1 MRNKIHKLLGLGFLL
16 TLVLLSC
23 RKVDL
28 PSPVIDLGVVPTSTS
43 INKITNPLTTGTITA
58 EFAVTK
64 DAKYSV
70 QIVPFGVEDPVKTF
84 GFIADANVVTKV
96 YDLSS
101 LPSGDYELI
110 FIDIVGKEIKRSIT
124 IKK

>member
-1 MRNKIHKLLGLGFLL
+1 MKNKIHKLLGLGFLT

-23 RKVDL
+23 TKVDL
-28 PSPVIDLGVVPTSTS
+28 PTPVINLGVIPTSTN
-43 INKITNPLTTGTITA
+43 INKVTPLTTGTITA

-70 QIVPFGVEDPVKTF
+70 QIIPFGAEDPVKTF
-84 GFIADANVVTKV
+84 GFTADANVVTKN

-101 LPSGDYELI
+101 LPNGDYTLI
-110 FIDIVGKEIKRSIT
+110 FIDVVGKEIKQQIT

>member
-1 MRNKIHKLLGLGFLL
+1 MRNKIHKLLGLGFLT

-23 RKVDL
+23 TKVDL
-28 PSPVIDLGVVPTSTS
+28 PTPVINLGVVPTSTS
-43 INKITNPLTTGTITA
+43 INKVTPLTTGTITA

-70 QIVPFGVEDPVKTF
+70 QIVPFGAEDPVKTF
-84 GFIADANVVTKV
+84 GFTADSEVVTKI

-101 LPSGDYELI
+101 LPNGDYTLI
-110 FIDIVGKEIKRSIT
+110 FIDVIGKEIKRSIT

>member
-1 MRNKIHKLLGLGFLL
+1 MRNKIHKLLGLGFLT

-23 RKVDL
+23 TKVDL
-28 PSPVIDLGVVPTSTS
+28 PTPVINLGVVPTSTN
-43 INKITNPLTTGTITA
+43 INKVTPLTTGTITA

-64 DAKYSV
+64 EAKYSV
-70 QIVPFGVEDPVKTF
+70 QIVPFGEEDPVKTF
-84 GFIADANVVTKV
+84 GFTADANVVTKN

-101 LPSGDYELI
+101 LPNGDYTLI
-110 FIDIVGKEIKRSIT
+110 FIDVVGKEIKQQIT

>member
-1 MRNKIHKLLGLGFLL
+1 MKNKLHKLLGLGFLT

-23 RKVDL
+23 TKVDL
-28 PSPVIDLGVVPTSTS
+28 PSPVINLGVVPTSTN
-43 INKITNPLTTGTITA
+43 INKVTPLTTGTITA

-84 GFIADANVVTKV
+84 GFTADANVVTKN

-101 LPSGDYELI
+101 LPSGDYTLI
-110 FIDIVGKEIKRSIT
+110 FIDVVGKEIKQQIT

>member
-1 MRNKIHKLLGLGFLL
+1 MRNKLHKLLGLGFLT

-23 RKVDL
+23 TKVDL
-28 PSPVIDLGVVPTSTS
+28 PTPVINLGVTPTTTS
-43 INKITNPLTTGTITA
+43 INKISNSLTSGPITV
-58 EFAVTK
+58 EFSVTK

-70 QIVPFGVEDPVKTF
+70 QIVPFGAEDPIKTF
-84 GFIADANVVTKV
+84 GFTADASVVTKT

-101 LPSGDYELI
+101 LPNGDYTLI
-110 FIDIVGKEIKRSIT
+110 FIDIVGKETKQQIT